1 MNNDKY
7 NSPKCKLLFDS
18 NNHLPRILP
27 TCSHSLCS
35 YCITEQLHQTPQ
47 TVTCPLDKDVYK
59 EIVSINYFKENT
71 NLIEELQESYNIPSN
86 HNYEI
91 SNEEIDFD
99 NDKSII
105 MNSDKFNDTMNSM
118 NLNAS
123 IMSSSHCYYQK

>member
-1 MNNDKY
+1 MTNIIVQSKF
-7 NSPKCKLLFDS
+7 LFDS
-18 NNHLPRILP
+18 NNHLQRILP
-27 TCSHSLCS
+27 TCTNSLFS

-47 TVTCPLDKDVYK
+47 TVTCPLDKNVYT

-71 NLIEELQESYNIPSN
+71 NLIKELQESYNIPSN

-91 SNEEIDFD
+91 STEEIDFY

-105 MNSDKFNDTMNSM
+105 MNSDKLNDIMNSM

-123 IMSSSHCYYQK
+123 IMSILIVIIRNQKI